1 MVFISILE
9 ISIFISEQSN
19 IAIIGAIAFLYTLK
33 LLSFSKFQPYLH
45 FSDIQTNFTKL
56 AKTLNLYNVSSEYY
70 KFVNVFSK
78 TKVEILTS
86 YYSYNLQ
93 INLEEE
99 TQSLVGFIY
108 FLLVS
113 EQEILKDFIE
123 QNLNICFIQSTFFP
137 YNILVLFIKKKD
149 GLLYFCIN
157 FYSLSCIFKKDHYL
171 VLLISNL
178 LDSFHKAQIYIKI
191 DLCYTYYLVHI
202 ANNDKWKTTSRTYYG
217 LFEQFVI
224 PFSLINTLVVFQ

>member
-86 YYSYNLQ
+86 YCPYNLQ

-137 YNILVLFIKKKD
+137 YNTLVLFIKKKD
-149 GLLYFCIN
+149 GLLYLCVN
-157 FYSLSCIFKKDHYL
+157 FYGLNHISKKNCYPL
-171 VLLISNL
+171 LLISNL
-178 LDSFHKAQIYIKI
+178 LDSPCKA
-191 DLCYTYYLVHI
+191 
-202 ANNDKWKTTSRTYYG
+202 
-217 LFEQFVI
+217 
-224 PFSLINTLVVFQ
+224 